1 MLKFRINNLADTKKG
16 IIWIYDVIGWDLPA
30 KEVAQAFNDM
40 ENNGVTKFVVH
51 INSPGGNVFDGI
63 AIYNMLKER
72 DCDVIIDG
80 IAASAASF
88 IACAGKNIEMYKN
101 AFMMIHNPWVFAGGD
116 AEYMKKVSDQLD
128 QIKES
133 IMSAYVDKTGLDS
146 ETLSDMMNEETWLN
160 ATDALENG
168 FITKIINEKSS
179 VDTSKIKNQFMN
191 FIKGAQLMFREQL
204 CVALGLK
211 KEATDEEV
219 LNALNLV
226 KGNAEEVETLRENI
240 VDLQTQI
247 EAKKGGEKPAAANT
261 ELVKQIGELKLIVT
275 NLTQDNT
282 KKTAEAL
289 VDQAINSGK
298 IIPGQRDTFVAEA
311 VNDVAAFAEK
321 VKTMPVIWDVKKKVV
336 KTAEDKPQAQGT
348 QGALDAAVAH
358 MRAQQAVA

>member
-1 MLKFRINNLADTKKG
+1 
-16 IIWIYDVIGWDLPA
+16 
-30 KEVAQAFNDM
+30 
-40 ENNGVTKFVVH
+40 
-51 INSPGGNVFDGI
+51 
-63 AIYNMLKER
+63 
-72 DCDVIIDG
+72 
-80 IAASAASF
+80 
-88 IACAGKNIEMYKN
+88 
-101 AFMMIHNPWVFAGGD
+101 
-116 AEYMKKVSDQLD
+116 
-128 QIKES
+128 
-133 IMSAYVDKTGLDS
+133 
-146 ETLSDMMNEETWLN
+146 
-160 ATDALENG
+160 
-168 FITKIINEKSS
+168 
-179 VDTSKIKNQFMN
+179 
-191 FIKGAQLMFREQL
+191 MFREQL